1 MPSKPTDS
9 IGVRVRQTTSES
21 ELSMSKEFIKIP
33 AVYMRGGTSKGVYLM
48 ASDLPD
54 DPAVRDQVIL
64 DIYGSPD
71 VRQINGMGGSDPL
84 TSKVALLAPS
94 KRPGVDID
102 YTFGYVGIKEA
113 VIDYEGNC
121 GNISSGVGV
130 YAIRQGL
137 VEPVEP
143 VTKVVIFNTNTSKI
157 IEAMVPVRDG
167 DVVFDGDYAIAGVP
181 GHGAR
186 IMMNFPNSAGSKTG
200 RLLPTGNIRDTLI
213 LKDGRHIQVSLVDAA
228 NPSVFV
234 KAADIGLTGRE
245 LPSDCDI
252 NPGILEVMEEIRVRA
267 GVMMGLAKTVEQ
279 VGPAVPKV
287 AFVAPAQDYPTSEGD
302 LITAGEVDLVA
313 RTKAMAEM
321 HKTYAVTGGICIAT
335 AAMIEGTVVNEVC
348 TPEAKSK
355 GEVRIGHPSGVLEVF
370 VDVRKTTE
378 TGWTLLQAGV
388 CRTARPIMD
397 GEVYVSRKAYQ

>member
-1 MPSKPTDS
+1 
-9 IGVRVRQTTSES
+9 
-21 ELSMSKEFIKIP
+21 MSKEFIKIP

-48 ASDLPD
+48 VSDLPD
-54 DPAVRDQVIL
+54 DPAIRDQVIL

-71 VRQINGMGGSDPL
+71 IRQINGMGGADPL
-84 TSKVALLAPS
+84 TSKVALLTRS

-102 YTFGYVGIKEA
+102 YTFGYVGIKDA
-113 VIDYEGNC
+113 VVDYEGNC

-137 VEPVEP
+137 VEAVEP
-143 VTKVVIFNTNTSKI
+143 FTKVVIFNTNTNQI
-157 IEAMVPVRDG
+157 IEAMIPVKDG
-167 DVVFDGDYAIAGVP
+167 EVVFEGDYAIAGVP
-181 GHGAR
+181 GRGAR
-186 IMMNFPNSAGSKTG
+186 IVMNFPNSAGSKTG
-200 RLLPTGNIRDTLI
+200 RLLPTGNVRDTMT
-213 LKDGRHIQVSLVDAA
+213 LKDGRHVQVSLVDAA

-234 KAADIGLTGRE
+234 KAADIGLTGLE
-245 LPSDCDI
+245 LPADCDT
-252 NPGILEVMEEIRVRA
+252 NPQILEVMEEIRVRA
-267 GVMMGLAKTVEQ
+267 GVMMGLAKNVDQ

-287 AFVAPAQDYPTSEGD
+287 AFVAPAQDYPDSEGKI
-302 LITAGEVDLVA
+302 ITAGEVDLVA

-335 AAMIEGTVVNEVC
+335 AAMIEGTVVSDVC
-348 TPEAKSK
+348 GAQAKNT

-370 VDVRKTTE
+370 VDVKNSVE

-388 CRTARPIMD
+388 CRTARPIME

>member
-1 MPSKPTDS
+1 MP
-9 IGVRVRQTTSES
+9 
-21 ELSMSKEFIKIP
+21 KEFIKIP

-71 VRQINGMGGSDPL
+71 IRQINGMGGADPL
-84 TSKVALLAPS
+84 TSKVALLSPS

-102 YTFGYVGIKEA
+102 YTFGYVGIKDA

-143 VTKVVIFNTNTSKI
+143 VTKVVIFNTNTNKI
-157 IEAMVPVRDG
+157 IEAMIPVKDG
-167 DVVFDGDYAIAGVP
+167 DVVFEGDYAIAGVP
-181 GHGAR
+181 GQGAR
-186 IMMNFPNSAGSKTG
+186 IVMNFPNSAGSKTG
-200 RLLPTGNIRDTLI
+200 RLLPTGNVRDTMV
-213 LKDGRHIQVSLVDAA
+213 LKDGRSVEVSLVDAA

-234 KAADIGLTGRE
+234 KAADIGLTGKE
-245 LPSDCDI
+245 LPADCDA
-252 NPGILEVMEEIRVRA
+252 NPRILELMEEIRVRA
-267 GVMMGLAKTVEQ
+267 GVMMGLAATVEQ

-287 AFVAPAQDYPTSEGD
+287 AFVAPAQDYPTSEGN
-302 LITAGEVDLVA
+302 LITAGEVDLIA

-335 AAMIEGTVVNEVC
+335 AAMIDGTVVSEVC

-370 VDVRKTTE
+370 VDVKNSAE
-378 TGWTLLQAGV
+378 AGWTLAQAGV